1 MIFLK
6 KMNGSLKYERLEIN
20 ENKNRCSFEE
30 ENEDFFP
37 IKEKFFIKEE
47 NDTSICDI
55 EKRILDK
62 KHIIVLQSIRD
73 IKLGI
78 TNEEYP
84 IILFETNKDEEN
96 PNTSISNRIFNDIN
110 FIVHKT
116 LHKKKKLYGNEC
128 IFYDDLNKQVI
139 KQKENLDYHDIDQFI
154 GELKEQNKYFEFIAI
169 KSIMISITNLM
180 TESIK
185 NYLVRNETF
194 INNII
199 NEENKEDKNFDFE
212 FINIFEDIYNDFVYQ
227 SNLCPDIEVY
237 FNSSLDNFR
246 NKYQMNFTL
255 SELFTDIFWNSIFH
269 NKKLCTLF
277 YECYYND
284 EVYGDARLYL
294 NKILNAI
301 FGVNI
306 PLKHQIVE
314 LLGLHE
320 LENNEKNDLMTLIV
334 NQKNKY
340 HSELI
345 KLEIEKDNLNK
356 ENNKKTEEENNSN
369 INNNKINEKNNNIIT
384 NNINIK
390 SLNLENIKGNVI
402 KANDISVLKHKKSN
416 NLSINNTNNNV
427 ILNAENSTEKQ
438 KENKDKEKEENYKN
452 YLNKNNNN
460 NNDNDTIMD
469 LEHKTVDEIY
479 NYINDDKIV
488 KNKRKKKSRK
498 NKKVKKEEII
508 IEDNQEEIEDSI
520 VMQFKKDLSD
530 KFIHA
535 RSITKIR
542 PVISKEWINIISNNN
557 LK

>member
-6 KMNGSLKYERLEIN
+6 KMNGA
-20 ENKNRCSFEE
+20 
-30 ENEDFFP
+30 D
-37 IKEKFFIKEE
+37 IKH
-47 NDTSICDI
+47 N
-55 EKRILDK
+55 
-62 KHIIVLQSIRD
+62 IVLQSIED

-96 PNTSISNRIFNDIN
+96 SNTSISNSILEDIN
-110 FIVHKT
+110 LIVHKT
-116 LHKKKKLYGNEC
+116 LLKKKKLYGNEC
-128 IFYDDLNKQVI
+128 IFSDDLNKQVL
-139 KQKENLDYHDIDQFI
+139 KQKENLDYHDIDQYI
-154 GELKEQNKYFEFIAI
+154 GKLKEQNKYYEFIAI
-169 KSIMISITNLM
+169 KSIMISMTNLM

-227 SNLCPDIEVY
+227 SNLCSDIEEY
-237 FNSSLDNFR
+237 FKLSLDNFR

-269 NKKLCTLF
+269 NNKLCTLF
-277 YECYYND
+277 YECYSND
-284 EVYGDARLYL
+284 EVNGDARLYL
-294 NKILNAI
+294 NKISNAI

-334 NQKNKY
+334 SQKNEY
-340 HSELI
+340 HSKLI
-345 KLEIEKDNLNK
+345 QLEKEKDNLNK
-356 ENNKKTEEENNSN
+356 ENNKKTEVENISN
-369 INNNKINEKNNNIIT
+369 ININKNNEKNKNIIT

-416 NLSINNTNNNV
+416 NLSINNTNNNI

-460 NNDNDTIMD
+460 NDNDTMMD

-498 NKKVKKEEII
+498 NKKIKKEEII

-530 KFIHA
+530 KFIQNG
-535 RSITKIR
+535 SIRKII
-542 PVISKEWINIISNNN
+542 PAISKEWINIISNKSLNS
-557 LK
+557 